1 MNAER
6 RVSENVF
13 VRVVKGSDAKENAY
27 LAISD
32 VFTGDAENSRV
43 LLKVN
48 TGFKGSARSG
58 LCTNPDVV
66 VGLIRFFKE
75 RRAGQIMVGDSSIVG
90 VDSIEALTAAGIM
103 EVCREEGVDCVDLN
117 SFPPVEKKISS
128 GIMVD
133 HVIFSELPYR
143 CDIVV
148 SVPVMKTHMYTGATL
163 SIKNMKGAMYKREK
177 TKLHRLQKPLP
188 EGASAR
194 ALDYGLLDLT
204 TVCYPDYAV
213 IDGSVCMEGFGPSG
227 GTPKEMGLVIASGEP
242 AAADLVALRLME
254 IPLSS
259 VGHLTLISSNR
270 GISYDNI
277 RVEPAEYERYSQKF
291 VTAAEARLDVSCD
304 AIKIE
309 DESACSACHAALIQF
324 LRYHAHEFEG
334 EKLYT
339 IFAGKDTVPD
349 AVQASENPFVIGNCT
364 AKFEGIVPFC
374 KGCPPIPSEITKTLK
389 GEIGLKIKYLGHSCF
404 QITSK
409 EYSLLIDPFL
419 SGSPFETVKAEDV
432 KATHVFVTHGHD
444 DHFGDA
450 ASIAARCGATAYAT
464 VETAGRFPDGV
475 NVEVGQI
482 GGFIRSDF
490 GGVKFTAATHGSGV
504 PGGLACGF
512 LIELD
517 GKKIYHAGDTGL
529 TMDMAL
535 LADENIDI
543 ALLPIGDRFTMGPKD
558 ALRAVSLVKPKRVV
572 PMHYD
577 TWPPINQDVE
587 QFKKDVESATG
598 IPVSVLTV
606 GGSFDL

>member
-1 MNAER
+1 
-6 RVSENVF
+6 
-13 VRVVKGSDAKENAY
+13 
-27 LAISD
+27 
-32 VFTGDAENSRV
+32 
-43 LLKVN
+43 VN
-48 TGFKGSARSG
+48 TGFKGDARSG
-58 LCTNPDVV
+58 LCTSPEVV
-66 VGLIRFFKE
+66 AGLIRFFKG
-75 RRAGQIMVGDSSIVG
+75 RRAGRIVVGDSSIVG
-90 VDSIEALTAAGIM
+90 VNSIEALIAAGIM
-103 EVCREEGVDCVDLN
+103 EICREEGVDCVDLN
-117 SFPPVEKKISS
+117 SFAPMEKKISY
-128 GIMVD
+128 GVMVD
-133 HVIFSELPYR
+133 HIIFSELPYR
-143 CDIVV
+143 SDIVV

-163 SIKNMKGAMYKREK
+163 SIKNMKGTMYKREK

-204 TVCYPDYAV
+204 KVCYPDYAV

-242 AAADLVALRLME
+242 VAADLVALRLME

-259 VGHLTLISSNR
+259 VGHLALISANR

-277 RVEPAEYERYSQKF
+277 RVEPAGYEQYSKKF
-291 VTAAEARLDVSCD
+291 ITAAEARLDVSCD

-309 DESACSACHAALIQF
+309 DESACSACHSALIQF
-324 LRYHAHEFEG
+324 LRYHAREFEG
-334 EKLYT
+334 GKDYT
-339 IFAGKDTVPD
+339 IFAGKDTNPN
-349 AVQASENPFVIGNCT
+349 AVQAAENPFVIGNCT
-364 AKFEGIVPFC
+364 AKFRNAAPFC

-404 QITSK
+404 LITSK

-419 SGSPFETVKAEDV
+419 SGNPAVTVKAEEI

-450 ASIAARCGATAYAT
+450 ASIASRCGATAYAT

-475 NVEVGQI
+475 TVEVGQI

-517 GKKIYHAGDTGL
+517 DKKIYHAGDSGL

-535 LADENIDI
+535 LADEDIDV

-558 ALRAVSLVKPKRVV
+558 ALRAVSLIKPKRVV

-577 TWPPINQDVE
+577 TWPLISQDVE
-587 QFKKDVESATG
+587 RFKKDVESTTG
-598 IPVSVLTV
+598 IPVSILTV
-606 GGSFDL
+606 GASLDL